1 MPTETRRGGYTD
13 SFTRSMYYKPTSTSE
28 RTLTVQEEMVYS
40 WPESD
45 LPTDYWTRPAVKENR
60 EWWTILGDYPWR
72 GPSGGPVWDELY
84 PGTSPYYSGCQR
96 FTPWVQGP
104 ESAHVAWR
112 QLNQISGIHGGDN
125 AYLSMT
131 SGGGI
136 PNIVYQ
142 GRAYQSVTKPFNG
155 ETQSVWT
162 CYDIR
167 TGEIFWERT
176 GVSAPAYIEYS
187 YGLPSVPGAEAS
199 TGTTASLYRIGGNK
213 LHKFNPSTGAMTL
226 DRDIPSFTSTEYY
239 MNGYALS
246 VQTLS
251 STGGPGEYGTPSAG
265 IYRLINW
272 TTAGSSS
279 DFNDRIISNI
289 TWPRNNIGNFAQM
302 RDYESGIVFRC
313 EETSWFETP
322 VSGFPYAYI
331 PYDNASGIRY
341 GTRIAAYSLK
351 TGELLW
357 DKSFYESVY
366 HALGSAAQHGKLA
379 ILMQDS
385 PITGNGGYYMCFDS
399 YTGDLLWKSEQ
410 MDSPWDICGF
420 GAYSM
425 CTAYGMFFRFG
436 YSGVYA
442 FDWDDGSIVWKY
454 EAPAFSQYET
464 PYTDEDGNTMYSFN
478 GAGWVADGKVYAYN
492 TEHTPTQPITR
503 GWGLH
508 CMNVTTGEGIWNT
521 KKGSL

>member
-1 MPTETRRGGYTD
+1 
-13 SFTRSMYYKPTSTSE
+13 
-28 RTLTVQEEMVYS
+28 
-40 WPESD
+40 
-45 LPTDYWTRPAVKENR
+45 
-60 EWWTILGDYPWR
+60 
-72 GPSGGPVWDELY
+72 
-84 PGTSPYYSGCQR
+84 
-96 FTPWVQGP
+96 
-104 ESAHVAWR
+104 
-112 QLNQISGIHGGDN
+112 
-125 AYLSMT
+125 
-131 SGGGI
+131 
-136 PNIVYQ
+136 
-142 GRAYQSVTKPFNG
+142 
-155 ETQSVWT
+155 
-162 CYDIR
+162 
-167 TGEIFWERT
+167 
-176 GVSAPAYIEYS
+176 
-187 YGLPSVPGAEAS
+187 
-199 TGTTASLYRIGGNK
+199 
-213 LHKFNPSTGAMTL
+213 MTL
-226 DRDIPSFTSTEYY
+226 DHDIPSFTSTEYC

-503 GWGLH
+503 GWGIH
-508 CMNVTTGEGIWNT
+508 CMNVTTGELIWKT
-521 KKGSL
+521 KIWGSIGPIADGYLTASGYDGYTYAFGKGKSETTVTAPDVAVPKGTALTIKGTVLDMSPAQPDTPCVSKESMATQMEYLHLQMPIEGFGATKQ

>member
-1 MPTETRRGGYTD
+1 MKNSMNKTKLTATIIIVLLTISFLIIPSITLVQAQWYIDNEEYGMGWWGEDAENLQDSGGIRLPAGVTPDVELKVDPYLSFRPNPVGVNQPILVNMWSVPGPCFTRYFTDYKVTLSKPDGTQEVILVDSYFADSTAWFEFTPNQVGTWTLKFDVPGQYFPPGNYTMPTETRRGGYTD

-45 LPTDYWTRPAVKENR
+45 LPTDYWTRPAVKEHR

-131 SGGGI
+131 SGGGT

-199 TGTTASLYRIGGNK
+199 TRSNSKSCT
-213 LHKFNPSTGAMTL
+213 
-226 DRDIPSFTSTEYY
+226 DR
-239 MNGYALS
+239 
-246 VQTLS
+246 
-251 STGGPGEYGTPSAG
+251 
-265 IYRLINW
+265 R
-272 TTAGSSS
+272 
-279 DFNDRIISNI
+279 
-289 TWPRNNIGNFAQM
+289 
-302 RDYESGIVFRC
+302 
-313 EETSWFETP
+313 
-322 VSGFPYAYI
+322 
-331 PYDNASGIRY
+331 
-341 GTRIAAYSLK
+341 K
-351 TGELLW
+351 
-357 DKSFYESVY
+357 
-366 HALGSAAQHGKLA
+366 
-379 ILMQDS
+379 
-385 PITGNGGYYMCFDS
+385 
-399 YTGDLLWKSEQ
+399 
-410 MDSPWDICGF
+410 
-420 GAYSM
+420 
-425 CTAYGMFFRFG
+425 
-436 YSGVYA
+436 
-442 FDWDDGSIVWKY
+442 
-454 EAPAFSQYET
+454 
-464 PYTDEDGNTMYSFN
+464 
-478 GAGWVADGKVYAYN
+478 
-492 TEHTPTQPITR
+492 
-503 GWGLH
+503 
-508 CMNVTTGEGIWNT
+508 
-521 KKGSL
+521 